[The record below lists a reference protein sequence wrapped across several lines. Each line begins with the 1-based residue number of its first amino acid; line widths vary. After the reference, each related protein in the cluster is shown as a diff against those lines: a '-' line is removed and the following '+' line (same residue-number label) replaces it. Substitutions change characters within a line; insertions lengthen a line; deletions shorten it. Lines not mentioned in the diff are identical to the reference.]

1 MHVESEQEN
10 FEIAASLRDRVKA
23 ISKISFEKYSDL
35 NSNEDFD
42 IIFYHKKYQ
51 QTFVQV
57 FFFRGG
63 KNLGNKDFFLSD
75 NDIDK
80 IGIAM
85 RQFLIFFY
93 KNNNPPKEVLINFDL
108 DQPKIISSIISKKN
122 NYSVVIKNPKRGKKL
137 ELMKMV
143 KENIKSNLN
152 NKSINDQNTL
162 KQIKKDLI

>member
-1 MHVESEQEN
+1 MRLVRNKLILISILGWCFKQSIFLKEKNKAIKQDLVKQMHVESEQEN

-42 IIFYHKKYQ
+42 IIFYHKNINKHL
-51 QTFVQV
+51 FRF

-93 KNNNPPKEVLINFDL
+93 KNNNPPKEILINFDL
-108 DQPKIISSIISKKN
+108 DQPKIISSIISKK
-122 NYSVVIKNPKRGKKL
+122 
-137 ELMKMV
+137 
-143 KENIKSNLN
+143 
-152 NKSINDQNTL
+152 
-162 KQIKKDLI
+162 

>member
-1 MHVESEQEN
+1 
-10 FEIAASLRDRVKA
+10 
-23 ISKISFEKYSDL
+23 
-35 NSNEDFD
+35 
-42 IIFYHKKYQ
+42 
-51 QTFVQV
+51 
-57 FFFRGG
+57 
-63 KNLGNKDFFLSD
+63 
-75 NDIDK
+75 
-80 IGIAM
+80 M

-152 NKSINDQNTL
+152 NNSINDQNTL
-162 KQIKKDLI
+162 KLIKKDLI